1 MIKTI
6 ILCIVCFV
14 AGLMIGMGTLLF
26 IQGAFY
32 LDKHKD
38 EK

>member
-1 MIKTI
+1 MVKTI
-6 ILCIVCFV
+6 ILCILCFI
-14 AGLMIGMGTLLF
+14 AGLMIGMGTILF

-38 EK
+38 DK

>member
-1 MIKTI
+1 MTKTI
-6 ILCIVCFV
+6 ILCVLCFI

-32 LDKHKD
+32 LDKHQNDK
-38 EK
+38 